1 MFNSPTSS
9 FRIICSQVLEL
20 LCAEDRLDVRGS
32 STFEVVAGVVYCF
45 VVLLQKNAWVIYPEE
60 NFCPLLPLAAISC
73 FFFLSV
79 SFLA

>member
-20 LCAEDRLDVRGS
+20 CAEDRLDVCGS
-32 STFEVVAGVVYCF
+32 STFEVVAGVVYCV
-45 VVLLQKNAWVIYPEE
+45 VVLLQKNAWVIYQEE
-60 NFCPLLPLAAISC
+60 NFCPLLLLAAISC